1 MPRIHRQLPLNHA
14 WGIIGDMPVDDLE
27 DTQPT
32 EALHETQPNSPSP
45 KKDKRFP
52 RWLVALCVVLVL
64 AIGLLGGY
72 DSGMNKR
79 YAAQGTVAAGQLSEQ
94 FQLGSNALAAGNY
107 DLAKQYFEG
116 ILRTDP
122 NYPGIQAAYTDLLV
136 RMQVNTTPQ
145 DSPTPVLS
153 PTPDLRSADQIFN
166 TATQL
171 LNSSNWNGAITNLDS
186 LRKSFPTYHTAQVD
200 GMYYMALRQRGIA
213 QITAGCQNVN
223 LEGGI
228 YDLTLAEQFVG
239 TGNLDSIAESL
250 RTYARLYII
259 AASFWDQDWVQAQ
272 DIFAQVITGY
282 PNMADG
288 SCLTANQRWAEATVH
303 VADQL
308 MAKGDV
314 CGAETQY
321 ADAFKVND
329 SQNAAA
335 YPDAT
340 EAADKCNGSKPA
352 TKTPTLA
359 GTPSETLAET
369 PTGGIVETPTDTA
382 PAAPTETPTPR
393 HSKAPTATPTCDAS
407 SGTPCP

>member
-1 MPRIHRQLPLNHA
+1 MS
-14 WGIIGDMPVDDLE
+14 VDDLK

-32 EALHETQPNSPSP
+32 GPLNETRPNSPSP
-45 KKDKRFP
+45 EKEKRFP
-52 RWLVALCVVLVL
+52 RWLVALCVLL
-64 AIGLLGGY
+64 FLTIGLLGGY
-72 DSGMNKR
+72 DSGITKR
-79 YAAQGTVAAGQLSEQ
+79 DTAQSTVAAGQMSEQ
-94 FQLGSNALAAGNY
+94 FQLGSNAVAAGNY
-107 DLAKQYFEG
+107 ELAKQYFEG
-116 ILRTDP
+116 ILRTNP

-136 RMQVNTTPQ
+136 RMNVNATPQ

-171 LNSSNWNGAITNLDS
+171 LNSSNWDGAIANLDS

-213 QITAGCQNVN
+213 QIIAGCQNVN

-239 TGNLDSIAESL
+239 TGKLDDVAESL

-259 AASFWDQDWVQAQ
+259 GASFWDQDWGQAQ
-272 DIFAQVITGY
+272 SIFAQVITGY

-288 SCLTANQRWAEATVH
+288 SCLSASQRWSEATVQL
-303 VADQL
+303 ADQL

-314 CGAETQY
+314 CGAEAQY
-321 ADAFKVND
+321 AAAFKVND
-329 SQNAAA
+329 PQNASA

-340 EAADKCNGSKPA
+340 EAANKCNSSKPA
-352 TKTPTLA
+352 TATPTLLA
-359 GTPSETLAET
+359 GTPSET
-369 PTGGIVETPTDTA
+369 PTGGLGETPTDTI
-382 PAAPTETPTPR
+382 PSAPTETPTPK
-393 HSKAPTATPTCDAS
+393 HTAPTETPTCDAS